1 MSEFNYFDDQLKT
14 NQREEYLSQW
24 KSEMDFEEDVRDI
37 LKLLRP
43 HRGERLKGWNEHR
56 TRGDGFRVTV
66 SWDPSHEETHEPFC
80 IPKIA
85 DVIESLLVGSARE
98 QDLLDPHAEFELYA
112 SVVRELDA
120 RLRELR
126 SRYE

>member
-1 MSEFNYFDDQLKT
+1 MAEYNYFDDHVQT

-24 KSEMDFEEDVRDI
+24 KSEMDFEEEVRDI

-43 HRGERLKGWNEHR
+43 HRGQRLQGWREHR
-56 TRGDGFRVTV
+56 TKGDGFRVTV
-66 SWDPSHEETHEPFC
+66 AWDPAHGETREPFC

-85 DVIESLLVGSARE
+85 DVMESLLVGSARE
-98 QDLLDPHAEFELYA
+98 QDLLDPQAEFELYA
-112 SVVRELDA
+112 SVIRELDA
-120 RLRELR
+120 RLKELR

>member
-1 MSEFNYFDDQLKT
+1 MKEFNYFDDQLKT
-14 NQREEYLSQW
+14 NEREEYLSQW

-43 HRGERLKGWNEHR
+43 HRAQRLAGWSEHR
-56 TRGDGFRVTV
+56 TKGEGFRVTV
-66 SWDPSHEETHEPFC
+66 SWDPAHEETHTPFS

-85 DVIESLLVGSARE
+85 DVMESLLVGSARE
-98 QDLLDPHAEFELYA
+98 QDLLDPQAEFELYA
-112 SVVRELDA
+112 IVVRELDA
-120 RLRELR
+120 RLKELR

>member
-1 MSEFNYFDDQLKT
+1 MAEFNYFDDHLKT
-14 NQREEYLSQW
+14 NERDEYLSQW
-24 KSEMDFEEDVRDI
+24 KSETEFEEDVRDI

-43 HRGERLKGWNEHR
+43 HRGQRLQGWREHR
-56 TRGDGFRVTV
+56 TKGDGFRVTV
-66 SWDPSHEETHEPFC
+66 SWDPAQVQMQEAFC

-98 QDLLDPHAEFELYA
+98 QDLLDPQAEFELYA
-112 SVVRELDA
+112 SVVRELGE
-120 RLRELR
+120 RLTELR